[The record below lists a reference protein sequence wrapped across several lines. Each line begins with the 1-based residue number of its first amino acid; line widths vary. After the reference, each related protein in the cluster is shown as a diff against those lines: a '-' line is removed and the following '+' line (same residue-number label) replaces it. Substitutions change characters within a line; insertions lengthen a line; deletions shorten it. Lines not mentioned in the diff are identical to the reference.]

1 MSNYKI
7 IKMGDREGNGA
18 IVEHVDWFSVKTWTA
33 NNDDKGFEKWV
44 CRETGEFKF
53 KGVYCKIDFFY
64 VAQYDTLSR
73 GEQNG

>member
-1 MSNYKI
+1 MAYKI
-7 IKMGDREGNGA
+7 ISFGDRDGNGA
-18 IVEHVDWFSVKTWTA
+18 IVQVSTLFSVTTWTA

-64 VAQYDTLSR
+64 VAQYDTMMN
-73 GEQNG
+73 Q